1 MQLKSKFILTT
12 LVFIIGVSSQGR
24 FAKAQ
29 RGDFQPRNP
38 AQLRVIQLKN
48 SQTKQAGSSQIVV
61 SRQPLVNP
69 TQIQFDQTGSPIPQP
84 PRATGLPL
92 PKNNQLLQPM
102 APIKPVPI
110 VRPRKKQLNSIPAK
124 VKSRAGET
132 LTIRNQLVS
141 TEIRSP
147 GTVNVNQSAEVQIKL
162 KNLSSETVENVKLIA
177 EISEHA
183 KFISANPSPSKVEGR
198 TYEFIIPRIG
208 NQQSQ
213 EVVLNLVPTKKS
225 PLKIG
230 TQVVLENVQQTI
242 VGVKQPELS
251 LAIVGPQQITAGK
264 SQKHQ
269 LEITNVGDAV
279 ATGVQ
284 IEMNYP
290 AYLRPTQAN
299 KPSMISSIKPGASVN
314 VSLESLALAPGNGKL
329 EVSATSNNAK
339 QQKTTFEIGV
349 YEPELHLSAAGP
361 KINFLQRGG
370 IYSIDVENTG
380 EVDITNLSVVVSVP
394 VGLKVTTISRPA
406 RIEADQSVLTWNFDK
421 LPPNSMEQIQL
432 KAIASQEG
440 QQICNILVI
449 SDDTVKKEFRLATQ
463 VITRADLNVG
473 IKNQSGPVQVGSKAE
488 FLVEVENN
496 GSRAANDVTVNVVLP
511 GSLVVAKDT
520 PNYNQSNN
528 SITFTDPTIAPG
540 QKKIFRFSAVGEA
553 QGDHIVRSTL
563 QTSGSGKKLISEKS
577 IYVYD
582 SDETRVSEALNPV
595 LVR

>member
-12 LVFIIGVSSQGR
+12 LVFIIGGSSQGG

-38 AQLRVIQLKN
+38 AQLRVIQLKS

-183 KFISANPSPSKVEGR
+183 KFLSANPSPSKVEGR

-208 NQQSQ
+208 NEQSQ

-251 LAIVGPQQITAGK
+251 LAIVGPQQITTGK
-264 SQKHQ
+264 FQKHQ
-269 LEITNVGDAV
+269 LKITNVGDAV

-496 GSRAANDVTVNVVLP
+496 GSRAANDVKVNVVLP

>member
-1 MQLKSKFILTT
+1 MQLKSQFILTT

-29 RGDFQPRNP
+29 RGDFQTRSPT
-38 AQLRVIQLKN
+38 QLRVIQLKN
-48 SQTKQAGSSQIVV
+48 SQSKQAGSSQIVV
-61 SRQPLVNP
+61 SRRPLVNP

-92 PKNNQLLQPM
+92 PKNKQLLQPL
-102 APIKPVPI
+102 APYKQVPI
-110 VRPRKKQLNSIPAK
+110 VRSRNKQLNSIPTII
-124 VKSRAGET
+124 KSRAGET

-147 GTVNVNQSAEVQIKL
+147 GTVNVNQSAAVQIKL

-208 NQQSQ
+208 NEQSQ
-213 EVVLNLVPTKKS
+213 EVVLNLVPTKKT

-230 TQVVLENVQQTI
+230 TQVVLENIQQTI

-290 AYLRPTQAN
+290 AYLRPTKAN
-299 KPSMISSIKPGASVN
+299 KPSIISSIKPGASVK
-314 VSLESLALAPGNGKL
+314 VSLESIALAPGNGKL

-349 YEPELHLSAAGP
+349 FEPELHLSAAGP

-370 IYSIDVENTG
+370 IYTIDVENTG
-380 EVDITNLSVVVSVP
+380 EVDITNLSVMVSIP

-496 GSRAANDVTVNVVLP
+496 GSRAANDVKVNVVLP
-511 GSLVVAKDT
+511 SSLVVAKDT

-563 QTSGSGKKLISEKS
+563 QTSGSVKKLISEKS

>member
-1 MQLKSKFILTT
+1 MQVTSKFVLT
-12 LVFIIGVSSQGR
+12 LVFIIGVSSQSSSV
-24 FAKAQ
+24 KAQ
-29 RGDFQPRNP
+29 RGSFQPRTP
-38 AQLRVIQLKN
+38 SASRVIKLQN
-48 SQTKQAGSSQIVV
+48 AEANQSGASQIVV
-61 SRQPLVNP
+61 SRQGLVNP

-84 PRATGLPL
+84 PRATGLPQ
-92 PKNNQLLQPM
+92 PRSNQLLQPM
-102 APIKPVPI
+102 TPKKSVPI
-110 VRPRKKQLNSIPAK
+110 VRPNQKQRNTTPAK
-124 VKSRAGET
+124 IKSGNGET
-132 LTIRNQLVS
+132 VTIQNQLVS

-147 GTVNVNQSAEVQIKL
+147 ETVNVNQSAALQIKL
-162 KNLSSETVENVKLIA
+162 KNLSSDAVENVKLIA

-183 KFISANPSPSKVEGR
+183 KFLSANPSPSKVEGR
-198 TYEFIIPRIG
+198 TYEFIIPQIG
-208 NQQSQ
+208 NEQSQ
-213 EVVLNLVPTKKS
+213 VVMLNLVPTKKA

-230 TQVVLENVQQTI
+230 TQVVLENIQQTI

-251 LAIVGPQQITAGK
+251 LEIVGPQHITAGK

-269 LEITNVGDAV
+269 LQITNVGDAI

-284 IEMNYP
+284 IETNYP
-290 AYLRPTQAN
+290 AYLRPTQGIN
-299 KPSMISSIKPGASVN
+299 PSTISAIKPGGSVK
-314 VSLESLALAPGNGKL
+314 VAIESFALAPGNGKL
-329 EVSATSNNAK
+329 EISATASNAK

-380 EVDITNLSVVVSVP
+380 EVDITNLSVMVSVP
-394 VGLKVTTISRPA
+394 TGLKVTTISRPA
-406 RIEADQSVLTWNFDK
+406 QIEADQSVLTWNFDK

-473 IKNQSGPVQVGSKAE
+473 IKNQTGPIEVGSKAE
-488 FLVEVENN
+488 FLVEIENN
-496 GSRAANDVTVNVVLP
+496 GSRAANDVEVNVVLP

-540 QKKIFRFSAVGEA
+540 QKKIFRFSAVGES

-563 QTSGSGKKLISEKS
+563 KTSGSAKKLIAEKS
-577 IYVYD
+577 IFVYD

>member
-147 GTVNVNQSAEVQIKL
+147 GTVNVNQSAVVQIKL

-208 NQQSQ
+208 NEQSQ

-251 LAIVGPQQITAGK
+251 LAIVGPQQITTGK

-269 LEITNVGDAV
+269 LKITNVGDAV

>member
-1 MQLKSKFILTT
+1 
-12 LVFIIGVSSQGR
+12 
-24 FAKAQ
+24 
-29 RGDFQPRNP
+29 
-38 AQLRVIQLKN
+38 VI
-48 SQTKQAGSSQIVV
+48 
-61 SRQPLVNP
+61 
-69 TQIQFDQTGSPIPQP
+69 
-84 PRATGLPL
+84 
-92 PKNNQLLQPM
+92 
-102 APIKPVPI
+102 
-110 VRPRKKQLNSIPAK
+110 
-124 VKSRAGET
+124 
-132 LTIRNQLVS
+132 
-141 TEIRSP
+141 
-147 GTVNVNQSAEVQIKL
+147 
-162 KNLSSETVENVKLIA
+162 
-177 EISEHA
+177 
-183 KFISANPSPSKVEGR
+183 
-198 TYEFIIPRIG
+198 
-208 NQQSQ
+208 
-213 EVVLNLVPTKKS
+213 LNLVPTKKA

-251 LAIVGPQQITAGK
+251 LEIVGPEQITAGK

-269 LEITNVGDAV
+269 LQITNVGDAI

-284 IEMNYP
+284 IETNYP
-290 AYLRPTQAN
+290 AYLRPTQAIN
-299 KPSMISSIKPGASVN
+299 PSTISSIQPGGSVK
-314 VSLESLALAPGNGKL
+314 VAIESLAIAPGKGKL
-329 EVSATSNNAK
+329 EISATASNAK

-380 EVDITNLSVVVSVP
+380 EVDITNLSVMVSVP
-394 VGLKVTTISRPA
+394 SGLKVTTISRPA
-406 RIEADQSVLTWNFDK
+406 QIEADQSVLTWNFDK

-488 FLVEVENN
+488 FLVEIENN
-496 GSRAANDVTVNVVLP
+496 GSRAANDVEVNVVLP

-520 PNYNQSNN
+520 PNYNKSNN

-540 QKKIFRFSAVGEA
+540 QKKVFRFSAVGES

-563 QTSGSGKKLISEKS
+563 QTSGSAKKLIAEKS
-577 IYVYD
+577 IFVYD

>member
-1 MQLKSKFILTT
+1 M
-12 LVFIIGVSSQGR
+12 
-24 FAKAQ
+24 
-29 RGDFQPRNP
+29 
-38 AQLRVIQLKN
+38 
-48 SQTKQAGSSQIVV
+48 
-61 SRQPLVNP
+61 
-69 TQIQFDQTGSPIPQP
+69 
-84 PRATGLPL
+84 
-92 PKNNQLLQPM
+92 QPM
-102 APIKPVPI
+102 NPMKSVPI
-110 VRPRKKQLNSIPAK
+110 VRPNQKQRNTIPAK
-124 VKSRAGET
+124 IKSGNGET
-132 LTIRNQLVS
+132 VTIQNQLVS

-147 GTVNVNQSAEVQIKL
+147 ETVNVNQSAALQIKL
-162 KNLSSETVENVKLIA
+162 KNLSSDAVENVKLIA

-183 KFISANPSPSKVEGR
+183 KFLSANPSPSKVEGR
-198 TYEFIIPRIG
+198 TYEFIIPQIG
-208 NQQSQ
+208 NEQSQ
-213 EVVLNLVPTKKS
+213 VVMLNLVPTKKA

-230 TQVVLENVQQTI
+230 TQVVLENIQQTI

-251 LAIVGPQQITAGK
+251 LEIVGPQHITAGK

-269 LEITNVGDAV
+269 LQITNVGDAI

-284 IEMNYP
+284 IETNYP
-290 AYLRPTQAN
+290 AYLRPTQGIN
-299 KPSMISSIKPGASVN
+299 PSTISAIKPGGSVN
-314 VSLESLALAPGNGKL
+314 VAIESFALAPGNGKL
-329 EVSATSNNAK
+329 EISATASNAK

-380 EVDITNLSVVVSVP
+380 EVDITNLSVMVSVP
-394 VGLKVTTISRPA
+394 TGLKVTTISRPA
-406 RIEADQSVLTWNFDK
+406 QIEADQSVLTWNFDK

-473 IKNQSGPVQVGSKAE
+473 IKNQTGPIEVGSKAE
-488 FLVEVENN
+488 FLVEIENN
-496 GSRAANDVTVNVVLP
+496 GSRAANDVEVNVVLP

-540 QKKIFRFSAVGEA
+540 QKKIFRFSAVGES

-563 QTSGSGKKLISEKS
+563 KTSGSAKKLIAEKS
-577 IYVYD
+577 IFVYD

>member
-1 MQLKSKFILTT
+1 MQVTSKFVLT
-12 LVFIIGVSSQGR
+12 LVFIIGVSSQSSSV
-24 FAKAQ
+24 KAQ
-29 RGDFQPRNP
+29 RGSFQPRTP
-38 AQLRVIQLKN
+38 SASRVIKLQN
-48 SQTKQAGSSQIVV
+48 SEANQSGASQIVV
-61 SRQPLVNP
+61 SRQGLVNP
-69 TQIQFDQTGSPIPQP
+69 TQIQFDQTGSPIAQP
-84 PRATGLPL
+84 PRATGLPQ
-92 PKNNQLLQPM
+92 PRSNQLLQPM
-102 APIKPVPI
+102 TPKKSVPI
-110 VRPRKKQLNSIPAK
+110 VRPNQKQRNTTPAK
-124 VKSRAGET
+124 IKSGNGET
-132 LTIRNQLVS
+132 VTIQNQLVS

-147 GTVNVNQSAEVQIKL
+147 ETVNVNQSAALQIKL
-162 KNLSSETVENVKLIA
+162 KNLSSDAVENVKLIA

-183 KFISANPSPSKVEGR
+183 KFLSANPSPSKVEGR
-198 TYEFIIPRIG
+198 TYEFIIPQIG
-208 NQQSQ
+208 NEQSQ
-213 EVVLNLVPTKKS
+213 VVMLNLVPTKKA

-230 TQVVLENVQQTI
+230 TQVVLENIQQTI

-251 LAIVGPQQITAGK
+251 LEIVGPQHITAGK

-269 LEITNVGDAV
+269 LQITNVGDAI

-284 IEMNYP
+284 IETNYP
-290 AYLRPTQAN
+290 AYLRPTQGIN
-299 KPSMISSIKPGASVN
+299 PSTISAIKPGGSVN
-314 VSLESLALAPGNGKL
+314 VAIESFALAPGNGKL
-329 EVSATSNNAK
+329 EISATASNAK

-380 EVDITNLSVVVSVP
+380 EVDITNLSVMVSVP
-394 VGLKVTTISRPA
+394 TGLKVTTISRPA

-473 IKNQSGPVQVGSKAE
+473 IKNQTGPIEVGSKAE
-488 FLVEVENN
+488 FLVEIENN
-496 GSRAANDVTVNVVLP
+496 GSRAANDVEVNVVLP

-528 SITFTDPTIAPG
+528 SITFTDQRLLLG
-540 QKKIFRFSAVGEA
+540 RKRFSGL
-553 QGDHIVRSTL
+553 VRSVNHKVITL
-563 QTSGSGKKLISEKS
+563 YARPLKPPARRKS
-577 IYVYD
+577 
-582 SDETRVSEALNPV
+582 
-595 LVR
+595 